1 MKPVYSQAPA
11 VDELLTA
18 EQVAEMLKVHVTT
31 VCRYAKS
38 GRLRAH
44 RLGGGKESPRG
55 LRIWRSAVNDFL
67 KETLIAAPAA

>member
-1 MKPVYSQAPA
+1 MCSSAPA
-11 VDELLTA
+11 DDELLTA

-31 VCRYAKS
+31 VCRYARS

-55 LRIWRSAVNDFL
+55 LRIRRSAVGDFL
-67 KETLIAAPAA
+67 NDSLISAEAA

>member
-1 MKPVYSQAPA
+1 MCSEAPA

-18 EQVAEMLKVHVTT
+18 EEVAELLRVHVTT

-44 RLGGGKESPRG
+44 RLGEGKESPRG

-67 KETLIAAPAA
+67 DASLITPAADAA